1 MDIEALVKLWLRWRH
16 TIDRGEINRATGVKS
31 SGIEYR
37 IMREAG
43 VVLYDPKEKFDE
55 QAVMDFDRVFTVLS
69 RVYQKE
75 MLAVETYYLRRK
87 TYRSVR
93 VALGC
98 SQYASRGYVE
108 RGELLIEGA
117 WTML

>member
-1 MDIEALVKLWLRWRH
+1 MDLEETIKLWLRWRH
-16 TIDRGEINRATGVKS
+16 LLNGAEIRRATGVKS

-43 VVLYDPKEKFDE
+43 VAFYDPQEKFDE
-55 QAVMDFDRVFTVLS
+55 QLVMDFDK
-69 RVYQKE
+69 VYTRLVKVYPKE
-75 MLAVETYYLRRK
+75 MLAVETFYLRRK

-98 SQYASRGYVE
+98 SQYASRGYVDT
-108 RGELLIEGA
+108 GELLIKGA

>member
-1 MDIEALVKLWLRWRH
+1 MDLETVVKLWLRWRH
-16 TIDRGEINRATGVKS
+16 LLNNAEIKRATGVKS

-43 VVLYDPKEKFDE
+43 VVFYDPKEKFDE
-55 QAVMDFDRVFTVLS
+55 QSVIDFDLIMNRLV
-69 RVYQKE
+69 REYPKE
-75 MLAVETYYLRRK
+75 MLAVETYYLRQK

-98 SQYASRGYVE
+98 SQYASKGYVE
-108 RGELLIEGA
+108 RGEWLIKGA